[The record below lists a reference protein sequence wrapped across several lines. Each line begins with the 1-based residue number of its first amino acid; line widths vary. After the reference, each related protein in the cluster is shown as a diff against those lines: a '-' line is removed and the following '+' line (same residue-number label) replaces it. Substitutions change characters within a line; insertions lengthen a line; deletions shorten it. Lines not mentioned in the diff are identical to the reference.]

1 VRRNP
6 ALGILGTV
14 VDYLLGG
21 PKVGGPDE
29 ERLRR
34 WFAVSAQPP
43 GLPHAHARYVVVDT
57 ETTGLDLKRD
67 RVISIGAA
75 GVDRGV
81 LRLAD
86 CFEVVLRQERASP
99 DANILIHRIGG
110 EAQLAGVEPKQ
121 GVLAFLEFTAKSPLV
136 AFRAEFDRTML
147 ARAVKSVLGVPFHH
161 PWIDLAVLLPALF
174 AGTEANTLDDWI
186 DHFGLPRAGRH
197 HALAD
202 AFATA
207 QLLQIVLAAAD
218 RVGMG
223 TAADLIA
230 IQRAQVWLGKR

>member
-1 VRRNP
+1 M
-6 ALGILGTV
+6 GIFGTV

-29 ERLRR
+29 ERLRQ
-34 WFAVSAQPP
+34 WFALPAQPAA
-43 GLPHAHARYVVVDT
+43 LPHALARYVVVDT
-57 ETTGLDLKRD
+57 ETTGLDMRRD
-67 RVISIGAA
+67 QVIAIGAA
-75 GVDRGV
+75 GVDGGV

-86 CFEVVLRQERASP
+86 CFDVVLRQASASP

-121 GVLAFLEFTAKSPLV
+121 GVLGFLEYLAKSPLV

-147 ARAVKSVLGVPFHH
+147 ARAVKAVLGVPFHH

-174 AGTEANTLDDWI
+174 PKTEAATLDDWI
-186 DHFGLPRAGRH
+186 GHFGLAGAGRH

-207 QLLQIVLAAAD
+207 QLLQIVLHAAD
-218 RVGMG
+218 HVGMG

>member
-1 VRRNP
+1 M
-6 ALGILGTV
+6 GILGTV
-14 VDYLLGG
+14 VEYLLGG

-34 WFAVSAQPP
+34 WFAMPAQPAR
-43 GLPHAHARYVVVDT
+43 LPHARARYVVVDT
-57 ETTGLDLKRD
+57 ETTGLDMKRD
-67 RVISIGAA
+67 RVIAIGAA
-75 GVDRGV
+75 GVDGGL

-86 CFEVVLRQERASP
+86 CFDVVLRQESASP

-110 EAQLAGVEPKQ
+110 EAQLAGVDPKQ
-121 GVLAFLEFTAKSPLV
+121 GVLAFLEYLAKSPLV
-136 AFRAEFDRTML
+136 AFRADFDRTML
-147 ARAVKSVLGVPFHH
+147 ARTVKAVLGVPFHH

-174 AGTEANTLDDWI
+174 PGAEATTLDDWLG
-186 DHFGLPRAGRH
+186 HFRLAGAERH

-207 QLLQIVLAAAD
+207 QLLQIVLDAAD
-218 RVGMG
+218 RVGMR
-223 TAADLIA
+223 TAADLVA

>member
-1 VRRNP
+1 M
-6 ALGILGTV
+6 GILGTV
-14 VDYLLGG
+14 VEYLLGG

-34 WFAVSAQPP
+34 WFALPAQPAR
-43 GLPHAHARYVVVDT
+43 LPHARARYVVVDT
-57 ETTGLDLKRD
+57 ETTGLDMKRD
-67 RVISIGAA
+67 RVIAIGAA
-75 GVDRGV
+75 GVDGGL

-86 CFEVVLRQERASP
+86 CFDVVLRQERASP

-110 EAQLAGVEPKQ
+110 EAQLAGVDPKQ
-121 GVLAFLEFTAKSPLV
+121 GVLAFLEYLAKSPLV
-136 AFRAEFDRTML
+136 AFRADFDRTML
-147 ARAVKSVLGVPFHH
+147 ARTVKAVLGVPFHH

-174 AGTEANTLDDWI
+174 PGAEATTLDDWLG
-186 DHFGLPRAGRH
+186 HFRLAGAERH

-207 QLLQIVLAAAD
+207 QLLQIVLDCAD
-218 RVGMG
+218 RVGMR
-223 TAADLIA
+223 TAADLVA

>member
-1 VRRNP
+1 M
-6 ALGILGTV
+6 GILGTV

-34 WFAVSAQPP
+34 WFAIPAQPA
-43 GLPHAHARYVVVDT
+43 GLPHARARYVVVDT
-57 ETTGLDLKRD
+57 ETTGLDMKRD
-67 RVISIGAA
+67 RVIAIGAA
-75 GVDRGV
+75 GVDGGV

-86 CFEVVLRQERASP
+86 CFDVVLRQERASP
-99 DANILIHRIGG
+99 DANILIHGIGG
-110 EAQLAGVEPKQ
+110 EAQLAGAEPKQ
-121 GVLAFLEFTAKSPLV
+121 GVLAFLEYLAKSPLV
-136 AFRAEFDRTML
+136 AFRADFDRTML

-174 AGTEANTLDDWI
+174 PRAEATTLDDWLG
-186 DHFGLPRAGRH
+186 HFRLVGAERH

-207 QLLQIVLAAAD
+207 QLLQIVLDAAD
-218 RVGMG
+218 RVGMR
-223 TAADLIA
+223 TAADLVA
-230 IQRAQVWLGKR
+230 IQRAQVWLGRR